1 MNSAPIGWAIVGTGR
16 IAARFAGSLAR
27 SKDARLAA
35 VVSRD
40 AGRATAFAAAQGAP
54 EAHCCI
60 DPAEAAT
67 PPGVQAAYIATPHSE
82 HHVAALAALHA
93 GKAVLCEKPMTL
105 NARDTGALVTVARA
119 RGVFLMEAMW
129 TRCLPAVRQVQAWV
143 REGRIGEPR
152 LVSAGFGFGG
162 TGHPHRLTDPTLG
175 GGALLDVGVYPIAYA
190 MMVYGAEPATI
201 TGCARL
207 GPTGVDEVAS
217 ISLAFPGGGLAAL
230 NCAYVAETD
239 KTLRIH
245 GTRGSIS
252 SDLFW
257 RATSARL
264 EPTAEPVDT
273 FYEEPLVDGFDHQLA
288 EVHRCLRAGLLQ
300 SPLMTWEDSLALAR
314 TTDTLRR
321 QWGVVYPGDPGV

>member
-1 MNSAPIGWAIVGTGR
+1 MNSAPIGWAIIGTGR

-27 SKDARLAA
+27 AKDARLAA

-40 AGRATAFAAAQGAP
+40 AARATAFAVAQGAP
-54 EAHCCI
+54 EAHCGV
-60 DPAEAAT
+60 DPIEAAAL
-67 PPGVQAAYIATPHSE
+67 PGVQAVYIGTPHSE
-82 HHVAALAALHA
+82 HHAAALAALQA

-105 NARDTGALVTVARA
+105 NARDTGALVAAARA
-119 RGVFLMEAMW
+119 RGAFLMEAMW

-152 LVSAGFGFGG
+152 LVSGGFGFSG
-162 TGHPHRLTDPTLG
+162 TGLPARLTDPAVG

-190 MMVYGAEPATI
+190 MMVFGAEPATI
-201 TGCARL
+201 AGCARL
-207 GPTGVDEVAS
+207 GPTGVDEVAA
-217 ISLAFPGGGLAAL
+217 ISLGFPGGGLAAL
-230 NCAYVAETD
+230 NCAYVTETD
-239 KTLRIH
+239 KTMRIH
-245 GTRGSIS
+245 GTAGTIS

-257 RATSARL
+257 RATTARL
-264 EPTAEPVDT
+264 EPIAEPVDT

-288 EVHRCLRAGLLQ
+288 EVHRCLRTGLVE

-321 QWGVVYPGDPGV
+321 LWGVVYPGDTTV